1 MDTSDPFFILVPNGE
16 GGERIW
22 SIEKDTVAAVR
33 TLKIAKGGRVVTIE
47 AKTWATFM
55 QPETDEASLTSG
67 YARAMRD
74 GKLGEFIAQNDL

>member
-1 MDTSDPFFILVPNGE
+1 M
-16 GGERIW
+16 
-22 SIEKDTVAAVR
+22 R